1 MGINIALCET
11 EAEKAPCRSLKLE
24 VRRARTDA
32 AGFDDYMIYEEKVS
46 LDDARN
52 VFPDFEGFLKR
63 NRINAETDA
72 VYMDKV
78 KKDEDR
84 EALAK
89 YVKKTATGWI
99 DLTRMDAA
107 TREKALKAAGPDD
120 RTTAWDDLDFDSMN
134 KMCSECPL
142 SWDKG
147 RGCMGTFGPATSKL
161 PEIARKYGC
170 PIIGA
175 TFENAAAM
183 KKLTPEDAKAVLK
196 EVEVLKPALEKEGK
210 MAVHRYMGPLE
221 RIEAAAKV
229 SSEYNCRFY
238 FF

>member
-11 EAEKAPCRSLKLE
+11 EAEKAPCRSLKME

-84 EALAK
+84 EALSK

-107 TREKALKAAGPDD
+107 TKEKALKAAGPDD
-120 RTTAWDDLDFDSMN
+120 RTTPAIEKADGVDYVHAKETVMRLV
-134 KMCSECPL
+134 
-142 SWDKG
+142 G
-147 RGCMGTFGPATSKL
+147 RPK
-161 PEIARKYGC
+161 E
-170 PIIGA
+170 
-175 TFENAAAM
+175 
-183 KKLTPEDAKAVLK
+183 
-196 EVEVLKPALEKEGK
+196 EVEK
-210 MAVHRYMGPLE
+210 
-221 RIEAAAKV
+221 KV
-229 SSEYNCRFY
+229 
-238 FF
+238 